1 MSVKSK
7 QKVVWCCTSCGHN
20 QVKWSGQCPACSN
33 WNTLQEE
40 ISLTSVPK
48 RFEGQSEQVSKPLR
62 IREINLENKARFR
75 TEYSEFDRLL
85 GGGVVYGSL
94 TLVGGDPGIGKSTLL
109 MQVAAELASKG
120 CLVLYISGEEST
132 AQTALRAKRLGIDH
146 DNLFLLSETNYS
158 LIRAQVD
165 TIRPDILI
173 IDSIQIVYKSDIPSA
188 PGSVTQ
194 VRETATE
201 FMHLAKSRG
210 IATFLIGHVTKSG
223 ELAGPRV
230 LEHLVDTVLY
240 FEGDKNNYLRMLRV
254 VKNRFGSTDDIA
266 VFQMSQDG
274 LKEIKNP
281 SEIFLEERK
290 KGAIG
295 SVIIPTIE
303 GSRPILIEVQALV
316 SQTVFPSPSR
326 RSAGIDQNRLALLLA
341 VIEKRLGYPL
351 FQRDVFVALAG
362 GVKIVE
368 PAIDLGILLA
378 IASSMMNKAIDPHLI
393 ALGEVGL
400 GGEVRSVIRAESRI
414 KEAIHM
420 GFKKALVPKK
430 NLKGL
435 ELLSKEIQLIGVEF
449 VEEAINACIT
459 KD

>member
-1 MSVKSK
+1 MITK
-7 QKVVWCCTSCGHN
+7 QKTQWCCASCGHT
-20 QVKWSGQCPACSN
+20 QAKWAGQCPSCGE
-33 WNTLQEE
+33 WNSLNEEVNIMGALKRFESQSDLNAKPLRLKE
-40 ISLTSVPK
+40 ISL
-48 RFEGQSEQVSKPLR
+48 
-62 IREINLENKARFR
+62 ENKPRLK
-75 TEYSEFDRLL
+75 TDIEEFDRLL
-85 GGGVVYGSL
+85 GGGVVVGSL
-94 TLVGGDPGIGKSTLL
+94 SLVGGDPGIGKSTLL
-109 MQVAAELASKG
+109 MQVASCLAKKG
-120 CLVLYISGEEST
+120 CVVLYISGEEST
-132 AQTALRAKRLGIDH
+132 SQTAMRAGRLGVDH
-146 DNLFLLSETNYS
+146 DNLYLLSETNYS

-165 TIRPDILI
+165 NIRPDVLI
-173 IDSIQIVYKSDIPSA
+173 IDSIQIVYKSDISSA

-201 FMHLAKSRG
+201 FMHLAKSRS

-254 VKNRFGSTDDIA
+254 VKNRFGATDDIA
-266 VFQMSQDG
+266 VFQMGSNG
-274 LKEIKNP
+274 LSEVKNP

-290 KGAIG
+290 TGATG

-316 SQTVFPSPSR
+316 SHTVFPSPTR

-341 VIEKRLGYPL
+341 VLEKRLGYPL

-378 IASSMMNKAIDPHLI
+378 IASSMTSKPIDPQVI
-393 ALGEVGL
+393 VMGEVGL
-400 GGEVRSVIRAESRI
+400 GGEVRSVVRSESRV
-414 KEAIHM
+414 KESIHM
-420 GFKKALVPKK
+420 GFKKAIIPKK
-430 NLKGL
+430 NMKGL
-435 ELLSKEIQLIGVEF
+435 EMYSKDIQLMGVEF
-449 VEEAINACIT
+449 VEEAINAFI
-459 KD
+459 K

>member
-1 MSVKSK
+1 MTIK
-7 QKVVWCCTSCGHN
+7 QKIQWCCTSCGHS
-20 QVKWSGQCPACSN
+20 QAKWAGQCPACSQ
-33 WNTLQEE
+33 WNCLNEE
-40 ISLTSVPK
+40 VSVAGALK
-48 RFEGQSEQVSKPLR
+48 RFESQADLGSKPLR
-62 IREINLENKARFR
+62 LKEISLENKPRLK
-75 TEYSEFDRLL
+75 TEIEEFDRLL
-85 GGGVVYGSL
+85 GGGVVVGSL

-109 MQVAAELASKG
+109 MQVASSLAKKG
-120 CLVLYISGEEST
+120 CTVLYISGEEST
-132 AQTALRAKRLGIDH
+132 SQTAMRAKRLGVDH
-146 DNLFLLSETNYS
+146 DGLYLLSETNYS

-165 TIRPDILI
+165 NIRPDVLI
-173 IDSIQIVYKSDIPSA
+173 IDSIQIVYKSEISSA

-254 VKNRFGSTDDIA
+254 VKNRFGATDDIA
-266 VFQMSQDG
+266 VFQMGASG
-274 LKEIKNP
+274 LSEVKNP

-290 KGAIG
+290 TGACG

-316 SQTVFPSPSR
+316 SHTVFPSPTR

-341 VIEKRLGYPL
+341 VLEKRLGYPL
-351 FQRDVFVALAG
+351 YQRDVFVALAG

-378 IASSMMNKAIDPHLI
+378 IASSMTSKPIDPQVI
-393 ALGEVGL
+393 VLGEVGL
-400 GGEVRSVIRAESRI
+400 GGEVRSVVRSESRI
-414 KEAIHM
+414 KESIHM
-420 GFKKALVPKK
+420 GFKKAIIPKK
-430 NLKGL
+430 NMKGL
-435 ELLSKEIQLIGVEF
+435 EMYHKEIQLVGVEF
-449 VEEAINACIT
+449 VEEAINAFI
-459 KD
+459 K